1 MAAEINI
8 SDTTNLN
15 HEGKLNE
22 SYLKGFGEVVST
34 AWPASLTMLNS
45 TIINF
50 VDGLMVASVGAMALN
65 AQFIGGIS
73 SFVIEAFFIGMLEVV
88 NTFVSQNYGAK
99 RYGRTSQY
107 VGAAL
112 SISWFAALLAAPLAI
127 FCPAI
132 FQTIVPDTLGGGEL
146 VAMQAMY
153 FRYFVLTL
161 GLRLSSMALS
171 QFFFGVQRQRIVLL
185 ASTICMAVNIVA
197 NYVLIYGKFGAPQMG
212 LEGAA
217 IGSVIAFTIQAMIF
231 AAIYLSHRFNEQY
244 QTRRSWRFPLSC
256 IWDLVRVGWPAGVQ
270 FFSDVACWFVMTG
283 LIIGKYCG
291 PMHLTASVVALRYM
305 HMSFMPAVG
314 ISIATT
320 SLVGKYIGQ
329 RRRDL
334 VSRRVHQACVLAMLY
349 MGACGLGFFLFREDL
364 LRFFLNTSNS
374 GENIEP
380 IIAIGVNILAMAAVF
395 QLTDAVAI
403 TYCGALRG
411 TGDTRWQMIVS
422 ICTTWPILIGGGMLM
437 IRMVPKWGSVG
448 VWLMAACFILTFAI
462 MVMLR
467 FEAGKWKKIDLLKL
481 DELSK
486 TPHSEILPEA

>member
-1 MAAEINI
+1 MAAETNI
-8 SDTTNLN
+8 PDITNPN
-15 HEGKLNE
+15 RDGKLNE
-22 SYLKGFGEVVST
+22 SYLKGFAEVVST
-34 AWPASLTMLNS
+34 AWLASLTMLNS

-65 AQFIGGIS
+65 AQFMGGIS

-88 NTFVSQNYGAK
+88 NTFVSQNYGSK
-99 RYGRTSQY
+99 RYGRTSKY

-112 SISWFAALLAAPLAI
+112 SISWIAALLAIPVAI
-127 FCPAI
+127 FCPAVFRAI
-132 FQTIVPDTLGGGEL
+132 GPEGPAGAQLVVMQT
-146 VAMQAMY
+146 MY
-153 FRYFVLTL
+153 FRYFILTL
-161 GLRLSSMALS
+161 GIRLSGMALS

-185 ASTICMAVNIVA
+185 ASTVCMAVNIVV

-217 IGSVIAFTIQAMIF
+217 IGSVVAFTSQFLILGGVYI
-231 AAIYLSHRFNEQY
+231 SHRFNEQY
-244 QTRRSWRFPLSC
+244 QTRRSWKFPLSC
-256 IWDLVRVGWPAGVQ
+256 IWDIVRVGWPAGVQ
-270 FFSDVACWFVMTG
+270 FFSDIACWFVVMG
-283 LIIGKYCG
+283 VVVGKYCG
-291 PMHLTASVVALRYM
+291 AMDLTASVVAMRYM
-305 HMSFMPAVG
+305 HISIMPAVG

-349 MGACGLGFFLFREDL
+349 MGVCGLCFFLFREQL
-364 LRFFLNTSNS
+364 LRFFLNTSSS
-374 GENIEP
+374 GEDIEP

-411 TGDTRWQMIVS
+411 AGDTRWQMIAS
-422 ICTTWPILIGGGMLM
+422 ICTTWPILVGGGMLM
-437 IRMVPKWGSVG
+437 VRMVPQWGSIG
-448 VWLMAACFILTFAI
+448 AWLMAACFMLTFAV
-462 MVMLR
+462 MVVLR

-486 TPHSEILPEA
+486 TPHPEALPDA